1 VDPPPRSRIGKLA
14 DPPVDNYGSGSGS
27 TPMPFGS
34 AAHML
39 RRRKE
44 AAVHDWMSLVDWASI
59 SAAMLLWVVLIAL
72 VGYAA
77 ALAAW
82 RRHT

>member
-1 VDPPPRSRIGKLA
+1 ML
-14 DPPVDNYGSGSGS
+14 
-27 TPMPFGS
+27 FGS

-44 AAVHDWMSLVDWASI
+44 AAVHHWMSMFDWASM
-59 SAAMLLWVVLIAL
+59 SAEMLLWVVLIAL

>member
-1 VDPPPRSRIGKLA
+1 MLLG
-14 DPPVDNYGSGSGS
+14 
-27 TPMPFGS
+27 F

-44 AAVHDWMSLVDWASI
+44 AAVHHWMSSFDWASM

-72 VGYAA
+72 VGYVA

-82 RRHT
+82 RSHT

>member
-1 VDPPPRSRIGKLA
+1 ML
-14 DPPVDNYGSGSGS
+14 
-27 TPMPFGS
+27 FGS
-34 AAHML
+34 ATRML

-44 AAVHDWMSLVDWASI
+44 AAVHHWMSSFDWASI
-59 SAAMLLWVVLIAL
+59 GAAMLLWAVLIAL

-77 ALAAW
+77 ALAAS

>member
-1 VDPPPRSRIGKLA
+1 
-14 DPPVDNYGSGSGS
+14 
-27 TPMPFGS
+27 
-34 AAHML
+34 
-39 RRRKE
+39 
-44 AAVHDWMSLVDWASI
+44 VHHWMSLVDWASI

>member
-1 VDPPPRSRIGKLA
+1 ML
-14 DPPVDNYGSGSGS
+14 
-27 TPMPFGS
+27 FGS
-34 AAHML
+34 ATHML

-44 AAVHDWMSLVDWASI
+44 ATVHHWMSSIDWASM

-77 ALAAW
+77 GLAAW